1 MGVVVEVIA
10 RMGGVATRAALI
22 AATSRAE
29 VDAALAD
36 GDLVAVARGRYALLG
51 ADEALVAAH
60 RLSGVASHF
69 SAALRHGW
77 QVRIPPEQPHV
88 TVPRNRVVDQ
98 QRKGVVLHRTSLSP
112 DDIDGAVTSRDR
124 TLLDCMRSGAF
135 VDGLCVADSALRD
148 GMTAQHLWAIARDAR
163 GPGSAQVRR
172 IAKLADGRS
181 ANAFE
186 SALRGIAVDVAGL
199 RVIPQLSLY
208 GRSGFLG
215 RPDLVD
221 ERLGIVA
228 EAESFEWH
236 GDQASLYRDARRF
249 NLLVVNGWLVL
260 RFTWPEVM
268 FHPLEVAAI
277 LEAAVA
283 ERTERCSRCAGA
295 A

>member
-1 MGVVVEVIA
+1 
-10 RMGGVATRAALI
+10 MGGVATRAALI

-29 VDAALAD
+29 VDAALAT
-36 GDLVAVARGRYALLG
+36 GQVMAVARGRYALVG
-51 ADEALVAAH
+51 ADDALLAAH

-69 SAALRHGW
+69 SAALLHGW
-77 QVRIPPEQPHV
+77 QVRLPPELPHV
-88 TVPRNRVVDQ
+88 TVPRNRVVDDA
-98 QRKGVVLHRTSLSP
+98 QRKGVDLHRTTLGP
-112 DDIDGAVTSRDR
+112 DDLDGPVTSRDR
-124 TLLDCMRSGAF
+124 TLVDCLRAGPF

-148 GMTAQHLWAIARDAR
+148 GMSKQRLWAIARDAR

-186 SALRGIAVDVAGL
+186 SALRGIAVDVPGL
-199 RVIPQLSLY
+199 HVVPQVSLY

-236 GDQASLYRDARRF
+236 GDPASLYRDASRF
-249 NLLVVNGWLVL
+249 NVLVVNGWLVL

-268 FHPLEVAAI
+268 FRPHEVKVI

-283 ERTERCSRCAGA
+283 ERTERCSRCSRA